1 MEIKII
7 KSEEQ
12 YKRYLKRF
20 NEIFDTKEG
29 TPESDEFDLLALV
42 IEKYEDEH
50 YFIDEPHPIDAIR
63 FMMEQNGISDGELGK
78 IINSRSRVSEIFKG
92 TRKLTL
98 NHIRAISE
106 RLHVP
111 AKILIKEY
119 DTSEM
124 GSVNHGLSA

>member
-7 KSEEQ
+7 KTKKQ
-12 YKRYLKRF
+12 YEAYLKRF
-20 NEIFDTKEG
+20 NEIFDAKEG

-50 YFIDEPHPIDAIR
+50 YPIEEPHPLEAIK
-63 FMMEQNGISDGELGK
+63 FMMEQNGISESDLGK
-78 IINSRSRVSEIFKG
+78 IINSRSRVSEIFRG

-98 NHIRAISE
+98 NHIRAINE

-111 AKILIKEY
+111 AEILIKDYEVG
-119 DTSEM
+119 E
-124 GSVNHGLSA
+124 VQNLSA